1 MRLRDALRHDPGGPS
16 FAGLEPDATPKAP
29 GGKRRTLAKLEQRGV
44 ELADLQERLYAEAT
58 QPGATRRVLLVLQ
71 GMDTSGK
78 GGTIKHVIGLVN
90 PQGVAIASFKKPTA
104 EELRHH
110 FLWRVR
116 RRVPAPGMARHLRP
130 LALRGRPRSR
140 ASTSWPTARRSSAAT
155 TRSTASRP
163 SSPRRASRSSRSSC
177 TSPSRSSAS
186 GCWPACDDPDK
197 HWKFNPGD
205 LDERQRWP
213 DYQGAYDLALERCS
227 TEHAPWYVVPADHKW
242 YRNWAVGR
250 LLLETLREL
259 DPQYPRPDL
268 DVEEL
273 ERRLRHDDVVVA
285 EPAPA

>member
-116 RRVPAPGMARHLRP
+116 RRVPAPGRLGIFDRSHYEDVLIARVHHLGDRATIERRYDEINRFEAK
-130 LALRGRPRSR
+130 LAQEGVAIVKVFLHLSFEEQRERLLARLR
-140 ASTSWPTARRSSAAT
+140 
-155 TRSTASRP
+155 
-163 SSPRRASRSSRSSC
+163 
-177 TSPSRSSAS
+177 
-186 GCWPACDDPDK
+186 DPDK

-205 LDERQRWP
+205 VEERQRWP

>member
-1 MRLRDALRHDPGGPS
+1 MRLRDALRHDHGGPS

-29 GGKRRTLAKLEQRGV
+29 GGKRRTLAKLEERGV
-44 ELADLQERLYAEAT
+44 ELAGLQERLYAEAT

-90 PQGVAIASFKKPTA
+90 PQGVAIASFKKPTE

-116 RRVPAPGMARHLRP
+116 HRAPAPGMLGIFDRSHYEDVLVARVHHL
-130 LALRGRPRSR
+130 AD
-140 ASTSWPTARRSSAAT
+140 
-155 TRSTASRP
+155 RSTIE
-163 SSPRRASRSSRSSC
+163 RRYEEINRFEAKLAQEGVAIVKVFLHLSFEEQRERLLARLRA
-177 TSPSRSSAS
+177 PE
-186 GCWPACDDPDK
+186 K
-197 HWKFNPGD
+197 HWKFNPAD
-205 LDERQRWP
+205 VEERQRWP
-213 DYQGAYDLALERCS
+213 DYQRAYDLALERCS

-259 DPQYPRPDL
+259 DPQYPQPDL

-273 ERRLRHDDVVVA
+273 ERGLRHDGVVVA
-285 EPAPA
+285 EAARA

>member
-78 GGTIKHVIGLVN
+78 GGTIEHVIGLVN

-116 RRVPAPGMARHLRP
+116 RRVPAPGRLGIFDRSHYEDVLIARVHHLGDRATIERRYDEINRFEAK
-130 LALRGRPRSR
+130 LAQEGVAIVKVFLHLSFEEQRERLLARLR
-140 ASTSWPTARRSSAAT
+140 
-155 TRSTASRP
+155 
-163 SSPRRASRSSRSSC
+163 
-177 TSPSRSSAS
+177 
-186 GCWPACDDPDK
+186 DPDK

-205 LDERQRWP
+205 VEERQRWP